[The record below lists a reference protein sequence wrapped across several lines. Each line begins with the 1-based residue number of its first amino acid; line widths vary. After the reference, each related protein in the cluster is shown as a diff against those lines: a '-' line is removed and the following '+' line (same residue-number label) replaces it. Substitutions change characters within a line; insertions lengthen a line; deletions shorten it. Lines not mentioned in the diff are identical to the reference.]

1 MLSPSLYFENAFC
14 INLHDSFNK
23 QSNVQMITTVTIL
36 AAKVTFDE
44 KEKDDVPLARG
55 SYEERT
61 VYSYEEPEV
70 KTKDDIIDL
79 TPGSKGGWNK
89 KLNGKL
95 EPNTKYKVGNH
106 IYETDDLGRVC
117 RVSGKL
123 DRGKLGRNTHQQSK
137 SVTLKGGT
145 KGIDE
150 GGHLIAHQFKGAGEQ
165 INYVPML
172 GILNQGKWKKMEQDW
187 ANALEGNPPPPKTVE
202 VDIRIVYDGTN
213 KRPTKFQIIYKIDG
227 KKHIKKF
234 PNN

>member
-1 MLSPSLYFENAFC
+1 MT
-14 INLHDSFNK
+14 
-23 QSNVQMITTVTIL
+23 TTVTIL

-106 IYETDDLGRVC
+106 VYETDDLGRVC

-123 DRGKLGRNTHQQSK
+123 NKGKLGRNNYQQGK
-137 SVTLKGGT
+137 SVSLKGGV
-145 KGIDE
+145 KGVDE
-150 GGHLIAHQFKGAGEQ
+150 GGHLIAHQFFGAGEQ
-165 INYVPML
+165 INYVPMK
-172 GILNQGKWKKMEQDW
+172 GSLNQGKWKKMEQDW
-187 ANALEGNPPPPKTVE
+187 ANAIDGNPPPPKKVE
-202 VDIRIVYDGTN
+202 VDIRPIYDGTN
-213 KRPTKFQIIYKIDG
+213 ERPTKFKVIYTIGEDEF
-227 KKHIKKF
+227 IKPF
-234 PNN
+234 SNN